1 MKKLTREIP
10 ASPSNEHVKGND
22 RMPSKQNTPSISRE
36 DIATNDPKIDWDV
49 IKKHNKL
56 ADSSKGIIDLKSGAD
71 YHLSHP
77 LGSSDV
83 PNSSHR
89 IANCLANL
97 KSTT

>member
-1 MKKLTREIP
+1 MTKLAREIP
-10 ASPSNEHVKGND
+10 ASPSKEHVKGND

-49 IKKHNKL
+49 ITKYNKL
-56 ADSSKGIIDLKSGAD
+56 ADSSKGIINLNSGAD

-83 PNSSHR
+83 PSASRR
-89 IANCLANL
+89 IANCLAHL
-97 KSTT
+97 KNAT